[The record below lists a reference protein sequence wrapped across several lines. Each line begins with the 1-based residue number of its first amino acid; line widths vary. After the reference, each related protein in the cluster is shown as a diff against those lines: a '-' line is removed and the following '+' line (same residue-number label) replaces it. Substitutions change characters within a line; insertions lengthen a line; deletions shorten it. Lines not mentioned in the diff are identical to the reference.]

1 MLDLKGKLAAAGLVT
16 REEIEALEARG
27 ARGKQGKPGAQ
38 GKPGRP
44 AKEGGGA
51 GRAPRSGL
59 DVKAL
64 EAAGKGERYEAIRRQ
79 VDAQRLDSPS
89 PIPSAESEPFHF
101 TTAGGQLSRLHLEA
115 PLRQRLS
122 AGEAAIIAFM
132 SNHGLAHA
140 VVPPAL
146 AVDVAALFP
155 LWLRVLQ
162 GHPGAGALET
172 TAAAAASPS
181 ATPASAPDEPT
192 S

>member
-16 REEIEALEARG
+16 REEIEALEARS
-27 ARGKQGKPGAQ
+27 ARGKQG
-38 GKPGRP
+38 GKPG
-44 AKEGGGA
+44 KQGGKPGTQGGKPGGDRA

-59 DVKAL
+59 DVQAL
-64 EAAGKGERYEAIRRQ
+64 AAAGKGERYDAIRRQ
-79 VDAQRLDSPS
+79 VDAQRLDNPS
-89 PIPSAESEPFHF
+89 PIPSAAAEPFHF

-115 PLRQRLS
+115 PLRERLS

-162 GHPGAGALET
+162 GHPEAGKIEGAAAPTDPGAGT
-172 TAAAAASPS
+172 TA
-181 ATPASAPDEPT
+181 
-192 S
+192 